1 MKKWIS
7 GIVSALLGIGLA
19 VGTAYAV
26 VSTNTAA
33 PSHNPAG
40 DPKQQVVDY
49 GQK

>member
-7 GIVSALLGIGLA
+7 GIVSALVGVGLA
-19 VGTAYAV
+19 VTAAYAV